1 LKWTKQKPN
10 VVDLVYNPLE
20 TCLMQAARAGG
31 AKSLNGLGMLIYQ
44 GIEAFR
50 LWTGRE
56 IEPVSW
62 WKLTQNMLK

>member
-1 LKWTKQKPN
+1 
-10 VVDLVYNPLE
+10 
-20 TCLMQAARAGG
+20 MQAARAGG